1 MRNTP
6 LITFILLTLIF
17 GCKKSEST
25 RPPPTPGYT
34 IKIGDTWWF
43 HRWSKEDTIITI
55 DTTKHTVVK
64 ETTFN
69 INNQTIP
76 AYVIVDSSDTS
87 SRSYFHVSDSI
98 FAITPVTF
106 IDTII
111 GWFIWRLI
119 RANVSVGDTWTD
131 ISDSIPFFG
140 RITIKSRVK
149 AVNVNE
155 NVPAGSFIVTKVGHD
170 FYSDIWGYLG
180 YIEYSINKDII
191 FVSDS
196 VAGLSCQIGSNTYNF
211 PTIKISKWY
220 SKIAQTCDTTYS
232 AEKLIKFQRG
242 SN

>member
-1 MRNTP
+1 
-6 LITFILLTLIF
+6 LTLIF

-25 RPPPTPGYT
+25 SPPPTSGSGYT

-43 HRWSKEDTIITI
+43 HTWNKKDTIITI
-55 DTTKHTVVK
+55 DTTKSTVVK

-87 SRSYFHVSDSI
+87 SRDYFHVSDSI
-98 FAITPVTF
+98 VEMARVTFHFDTTYDTFFTPV
-106 IDTII
+106 
-111 GWFIWRLI
+111 RLI
-119 RANVSVGDTWTD
+119 RANVKVGDTWEDAT
-131 ISDSIPFFG
+131 PPLPLVG
-140 RITIKSRVK
+140 RFRVKSTVK

-155 NVPAGSFIVTKVGHD
+155 NVPAGSFIVTKVGQD
-170 FYSDIWGYLG
+170 IYSDILGYLG
-180 YIEYSINKDII
+180 YREFSINKDII

-232 AEKLIKFQRG
+232 AGKLIKFQRG

>member
-1 MRNTP
+1 MRNTL
-6 LITFILLTLIF
+6 LITFTLLTLIF

-25 RPPPTPGYT
+25 SPPPTSGYT

-43 HRWSKEDTIITI
+43 HRWSKEDTIITT
-55 DTTKHTVVK
+55 DTTKQIVVK

-98 FAITPVTF
+98 FAITPLTF
-106 IDTII
+106 NDTFI

-131 ISDSIPFFG
+131 VSDPIQFFG
-140 RITIKSRVK
+140 RLTIKSRVK

-155 NVPAGSFIVTKVGHD
+155 NVPAGSFIVTKVGQD
-170 FYSDIWGYLG
+170 FYTDIWGYLG
-180 YIEYSINKDII
+180 YIEWNINKDII

-232 AEKLIKFQRG
+232 AGKLIKFQRG

>member
-1 MRNTP
+1 
-6 LITFILLTLIF
+6 
-17 GCKKSEST
+17 
-25 RPPPTPGYT
+25 
-34 IKIGDTWWF
+34 
-43 HRWSKEDTIITI
+43 
-55 DTTKHTVVK
+55 
-64 ETTFN
+64 
-69 INNQTIP
+69 
-76 AYVIVDSSDTS
+76 VDSSDTS

-98 FAITPVTF
+98 FAITPLTF
-106 IDTII
+106 NDTFI

-131 ISDSIPFFG
+131 VSDPIQFFG
-140 RITIKSRVK
+140 RLTIKSRVK

-155 NVPAGSFIVTKVGHD
+155 NVPAGSFIVTKVGQD
-170 FYSDIWGYLG
+170 FYTDIWGYLG
-180 YIEYSINKDII
+180 YIEWNINKDII

-232 AEKLIKFQRG
+232 AGKLIKFQRG